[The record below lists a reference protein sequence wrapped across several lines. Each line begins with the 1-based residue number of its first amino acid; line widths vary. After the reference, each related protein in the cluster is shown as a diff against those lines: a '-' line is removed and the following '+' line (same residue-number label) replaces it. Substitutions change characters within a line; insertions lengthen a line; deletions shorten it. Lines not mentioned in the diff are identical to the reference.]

1 MWLVL
6 DLLLVGV
13 FAVIGRLNH
22 HGTLTAGGWWT
33 TAWPFLA
40 GTLLAW
46 AVLTATRRPPAAIT
60 SGLVVW
66 AGALVGGMV
75 LRQVSGQGT
84 ATRSSSWPPS
94 SSAPCWCSP
103 GSVPVPDAEPRP
115 RGAALPFGVL
125 LVAVV
130 LVSVNLRPGASA
142 VGPVLEEVRLGL
154 GMSAGVAGAMTGLPG
169 LVFGL
174 VGLLAVAFAR
184 KVGMTAGIALGLA
197 AASLGLLLRVT
208 TDSVPVF
215 LLLTVVGLA
224 GMAVGNVLVPAWI
237 KAHGHAVA
245 LMTVYGTGLVVGA
258 TVSSIATAPVTEA
271 GGSWRAG
278 LGMWGLLAVVAL
290 PLWGWLS
297 LRERRSPAEHRV
309 AGDAPPTGRMAH
321 SPTALALTVLFGVQ
335 SMHAYVQFGWL
346 PQVYR
351 DAGISAS
358 HAGALQALLSSVGI
372 LGALTMP
379 TVIHRG
385 RGLRP
390 LAVSFGMFVAL
401 GYSGLLLA
409 PATVPWLWALL
420 LGYAGLAFPF
430 AIAMITARTRIPP

>member
-1 MWLVL
+1 M
-6 DLLLVGV
+6 
-13 FAVIGRLNH
+13 
-22 HGTLTAGGWWT
+22 
-33 TAWPFLA
+33 
-40 GTLLAW
+40 
-46 AVLTATRRPPAAIT
+46 
-60 SGLVVW
+60 S
-66 AGALVGGMV
+66 
-75 LRQVSGQGT
+75 VS
-84 ATRSSSWPPS
+84 
-94 SSAPCWCSP
+94 
-103 GSVPVPDAEPRP
+103 DADSRP

-130 LVSVNLRPGASA
+130 LVSINLRPGASS

-154 GMSAGVAGAMTGLPG
+154 GMGAGVAGAMTGLPG

-174 VGLLAVAFAR
+174 VGLLAVGFAR
-184 KVGMTAGIALGLA
+184 KVGMTAGIAIGLA
-197 AASLGLLLRVT
+197 AAAAGLLLRVT
-208 TDSVPVF
+208 TDSVPLF
-215 LLLTVVGLA
+215 LLLTMLGLA

-245 LMTVYGTGLVVGA
+245 LMTVYGTGLGVGG
-258 TVSSIATAPVTEA
+258 TIGPLATAPVTDA
-271 GGSWRAG
+271 AGSWRAG
-278 LGMWGLLAVVAL
+278 LGVWGLLAVVAL

-309 AGDAPPTGRMAH
+309 SGDAPPSGRVAH

-358 HAGALQALLSSVGI
+358 QAGALQALLSSVGI
-372 LGALTMP
+372 AGALVMP
-379 TVIHRG
+379 TVIDRG

-390 LAVSFGMFVAL
+390 LAVSFGVVLAL
-401 GYSGLLLA
+401 GYTGLLLA

-430 AIAMITARTRIPP
+430 AIAMITARTRHASVTAQLSGFMQPVGYALAAVGPFLVGLLHDATGGWTLVLALLALTGVPLAMAGLRVARPTYVDDEI